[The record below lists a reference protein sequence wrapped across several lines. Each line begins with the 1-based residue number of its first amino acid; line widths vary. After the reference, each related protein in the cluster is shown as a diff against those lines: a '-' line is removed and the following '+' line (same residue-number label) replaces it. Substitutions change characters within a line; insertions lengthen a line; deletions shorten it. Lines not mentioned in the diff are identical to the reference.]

1 MKNWKKAIA
10 VGLIALHFPP
20 LTGCMQTVTRYRTE
34 QVPVPVTK
42 YRMVEKPVQKEVEV
56 PYREEAKI
64 PQYKVTRKAKLSV
77 PPGRLMTIAFL
88 PLSSSTGNPSD
99 GSEISELV
107 KQAVQRNPE
116 SGKKFKIIGSSQVR
130 NALGAGMDKI
140 SPDSIRMLSKT
151 LGIETII
158 TGHVK
163 NLNEEAFSFRV
174 EGISAQTM
182 QMLFGEAVAGDRGTA
197 LELAANL
204 FFDRKVQQGFK
215 TEIVTKT
222 RTEIRTVYELTKE
235 EYQETELQDKQVAF
249 KKKEIDW
256 IKTFLLGGLFI
267 IVALRPSDS
276 TKK

>member
-1 MKNWKKAIA
+1 
-10 VGLIALHFPP
+10 
-20 LTGCMQTVTRYRTE
+20 
-34 QVPVPVTK
+34 
-42 YRMVEKPVQKEVEV
+42 
-56 PYREEAKI
+56 
-64 PQYKVTRKAKLSV
+64 
-77 PPGRLMTIAFL
+77 
-88 PLSSSTGNPSD
+88 
-99 GSEISELV
+99 
-107 KQAVQRNPE
+107 
-116 SGKKFKIIGSSQVR
+116 
-130 NALGAGMDKI
+130 
-140 SPDSIRMLSKT
+140 
-151 LGIETII
+151 
-158 TGHVK
+158 
-163 NLNEEAFSFRV
+163 
-174 EGISAQTM
+174 
-182 QMLFGEAVAGDRGTA
+182 MLFGEAVAGDRGTA

>member
-88 PLSSSTGNPSD
+88 PFSSSTGNPSD

-204 FFDRKVQQGFK
+204 FFDRKVQQ
-215 TEIVTKT
+215 
-222 RTEIRTVYELTKE
+222 
-235 EYQETELQDKQVAF
+235 
-249 KKKEIDW
+249 
-256 IKTFLLGGLFI
+256 
-267 IVALRPSDS
+267 DS
-276 TKK
+276 KRKSEKNKNRN